1 MTERHTEVLEGVVSD
16 VIYQNE
22 ESGYTVLRLEVGQEE
37 VTAVGCMPGA
47 APGESLTLHGEWS
60 VHPSYGR
67 QFRAAVAER
76 RMPEGARAIY
86 EYLASGVIRGIGGAT
101 ARRLVEEFGEEAL
114 TVIEESP
121 EKLTR
126 IKGITLKRARSIS
139 DTFRSQMGMRL
150 LLDYLAGHGLSPQL
164 GLPLYRRHGPLA
176 LELLKSDPYLLVDRE
191 IGVEF
196 SDADALAL
204 SGGMAPD
211 DPIRREAGLRYEL
224 EHNLT
229 NGHTFLPRGKLL
241 AATGQLLDLPEDKLE
256 ISLDELLD
264 RGLLV
269 QEEAAGETAV
279 YLPELHEAEEYIT
292 HRLQEMGSRELCP
305 PDGMEELLEA
315 IQREQG
321 IRYAPQQSQAVYLA
335 ATRQVMLL
343 TGGPGTGK
351 TTSLRGVLALFERLG
366 LATALAAPTGRAAKR
381 LGELCGA
388 EAATIH
394 RLLETRFD
402 PQTGTLAFSHGE
414 DEPLPAD
421 AVIVDETSM
430 VDVPLMRAL
439 LSALRGDCRLILVGD
454 PDQLPSVGPG
464 NLLGDLLR
472 SGALPAVR
480 LTEVFRQAAESAII
494 CNAHQIN
501 RGEHPSFRENQRDF
515 FLLTRHD
522 PARAVETIVELCGA
536 RLPRNMGIPSQQ
548 IQVLSPTRKG
558 PAGTGA
564 LNRAL
569 QAALNPPSPEKGER
583 PFGDTV
589 FRAGDR
595 VMQVKNNYDV
605 LWRERTT
612 GESGMGIFNGDI
624 GTILRVGG
632 GELTV
637 DFEGK
642 EIAYTGDTLNEL
654 ELAYAVTV
662 HKAQGSEYRA
672 VILAALPGPPLL
684 LTRGVLYTAVTRA
697 RELFIAVGEEEILH
711 RMVDNNRQTRRYSG
725 LRWRLSREGGR
736 QTP

>member
-1 MTERHTEVLEGVVSD
+1 MTERNAETLEGVVSD
-16 VIYQNE
+16 VIYQSE
-22 ESGYTVLRLEVGQEE
+22 ETGYTVLRLEAGREE
-37 VTAVGCMPGA
+37 LTAVGCMPGV
-47 APGESLTLHGEWS
+47 APGERLTLHGEWS

-67 QFRAAVAER
+67 QFRAAAVER

-86 EYLASGVIRGIGGAT
+86 EYLASGVIRGVGGAT
-101 ARRLVEEFGEEAL
+101 ARRIVEEFGEEAL
-114 TVIEESP
+114 AVIEEEP

-126 IKGITLKRARSIS
+126 IKGMTLKRARSIS

-150 LLDYLAGHGLSPQL
+150 LLDYLTAHGLPPQL
-164 GLPLYRRHGPLA
+164 GLPLYRRYGALA
-176 LELLKSDPYLLVDRE
+176 LELLKSDPYVLVDRE
-191 IGVEF
+191 IGVDF
-196 SDADALAL
+196 SAADALAL
-204 SGGMAPD
+204 DGGMAPD
-211 DPIRREAGLRYEL
+211 DPARREAGLRYEL
-224 EHNLT
+224 EHNLS
-229 NGHTFLPRGKLL
+229 NGHVFLPRGKLL
-241 AATGQLLDLPEDKLE
+241 AATGQLLDLPADLLAD
-256 ISLDELLD
+256 SLDDLTG
-264 RGLLV
+264 RGALV

-279 YLPELHEAEEYIT
+279 YLEELHRAEEYIAQ
-292 HRLQEMGSRELCP
+292 RLLEMAGRELLP
-305 PDGMEELLEA
+305 PGELEELA
-315 IQREQG
+315 QAVQREQG
-321 IRYAPQQSQAVYLA
+321 IVYAPQQLEAIRLA

-351 TTSLRGVLALFERLG
+351 TTSLRGALALFDQLG
-366 LATALAAPTGRAAKR
+366 LETALAAPTGRAAKR

-388 EAATIH
+388 EGATIH

-402 PQTGTLAFSHGE
+402 PQTGKLAFTHDE

-430 VDVPLMRAL
+430 VDVPLMEAL
-439 LSALRGDCRLILVGD
+439 LRALRGDCRLILVGD

-494 CNAHQIN
+494 RNAHQID
-501 RGEHPSFRENQRDF
+501 RGEHPPFHENRGDF

-522 PARAVETIVELCGA
+522 PARAVETIVELCRD
-536 RLPRNMGIPSQQ
+536 RLPRNMGIPAGH

-569 QAALNPPSPEKGER
+569 QAALNPPAPDKGER
-583 PFGDTV
+583 PFGDGV

-595 VMQVKNNYDV
+595 VMQVKNDYDV
-605 LWRERTT
+605 LWRDQAT

-624 GTILRVGG
+624 GTVLRVEG

-642 EIAYTGDTLNEL
+642 EIVYSGESLNEL

-662 HKAQGSEYRA
+662 HKALGSEYRA
-672 VILAALPGPPLL
+672 VVLSALPGPPML

-697 RELFIAVGEEEILH
+697 RELFIAVGEEDILR
-711 RMVDNNRQTRRYSG
+711 RMVDNDRQTRRYSG
-725 LRWRLSREGGR
+725 LRWRLARGDSGLN
-736 QTP
+736 